1 MKTTANILNRLLKR
15 DIWLRPEALLLLALI
30 FEVIL
35 FSIYGRR
42 FSTWDNWMNILRHS
56 AEIGLLA
63 VALTPIVWTGGID
76 LSVGS
81 TLGVSAVVFGQ
92 LWRDAGMD
100 PWQAGAI
107 SVGTGTICGAIN
119 GALIVWI
126 RIPPLI
132 VTLGTYS
139 LFRGLAEALAKGVDT
154 FTGFPQGFLMIGS
167 GQWLGIPI
175 QIWIFIGV
183 TLVYVMADW
192 RTILGR
198 NWKAIGCSPEAAYLS
213 GINVR
218 RYLFGAYLMAGTVAG
233 ISAITYSSRLG
244 SIKADAGS
252 GYELLAITAVALGGV
267 SLSGGKGSAL
277 GATLGVLALGILSN
291 GLGRTPFTM
300 NHSSELAGVL
310 TGALLIGAI
319 ALSGLKGSSQS

>member
-1 MKTTANILNRLLKR
+1 MSRE
-15 DIWLRPEALLLLALI
+15 IWLRPESLLVVALV
-30 FEVIL
+30 FEVTL
-35 FSIYGRR
+35 FTLYGRR

-63 VALTPIVWTGGID
+63 VALTPIIWTGGID

-81 TLGVSAVVFGQ
+81 TLGVSAVVFGL

-100 PWQAGAI
+100 PWLAGAL
-107 SVGTGTICGAIN
+107 SVGTGTFCGAIN

-139 LFRGLAEALAKGVDT
+139 LFRGLAEAFAKGVDT
-154 FTGFPQGFLMIGS
+154 FTGFPEGFLFLGS
-167 GQWLGIPI
+167 GKWIGIPV
-175 QIWIFIGV
+175 QIWIFFSVALIY
-183 TLVYVMADW
+183 LLADW

-198 NWKAIGCSPEAAYLS
+198 NWKAIGCSTEAAYLS
-213 GINVR
+213 GIHVR
-218 RYLFGAYLMAGTVAG
+218 RYLFGAYLLAGTVAG
-233 ISAITYSSRLG
+233 VAAITYSSRLG

-267 SLSGGKGSAL
+267 RLSGGKGSVL

-291 GLGRTPFTM
+291 GLGRTSATM

-319 ALSGLKGSSQS
+319 ALSARRDSPRACP